1 MPSLDYSLD
10 ALNLLN
16 AFHQVDK
23 VIYVEGQDDVPFWEF
38 LFKKFTNL
46 KIYIEDVGGK
56 ENLKPYIKKIKH
68 ESVEFIVAKD
78 LDYDS
83 FLDESLKY
91 NSILTTAGYSIEN
104 TLIDKNTLFYVV
116 KKLSLLPDSKIEKDE
131 FKDWLS
137 KLNSIIKNLILFGIH
152 NELTESGV
160 SVVPTNADRFMVS
173 KNSALL
179 CSEKIDTYLEKIDLI
194 ISADELNRLLN
205 KVNKVNKDYLD
216 LLNGHF
222 YFSAAHRFV
231 TLKSAELK
239 SSTKAEKIQ
248 CSMDTFLALLMS
260 AFENCFNSEHI
271 HYVHYREQFSLVV

>member
-1 MPSLDYSLD
+1 MSSLDYSLD

-46 KIYIEDVGGK
+46 NIYIEDVGGK
-56 ENLKPYIKKIKH
+56 ENLQPYIKKIEH
-68 ESVEFIVAKD
+68 ETVDFIVAKD

-83 FLDESLKY
+83 FLDKGLNGKSV
-91 NSILTTAGYSIEN
+91 LTTAGYSIEN

-116 KKLSLLPDSKIEKDE
+116 KKLSLLPDSKIERNE
-131 FKDWLS
+131 FDDWL
-137 KLNSIIKNLILFGIH
+137 LNINSVIKKLILFGIH

-173 KNSALL
+173 KNSAFL
-179 CSEKIDTYLEKIDLI
+179 CSEKIDNYLEKIHLI
-194 ISADELNRLLN
+194 INEDELTELLE
-205 KVNKVNKDYLD
+205 KVNALNKDYLD

-222 YFSAAHRFV
+222 YFSAAHRLV
-231 TLKSAELK
+231 TLKSAKLK
-239 SSTKAEKIQ
+239 SSTKAGKIQ
-248 CSMDTFLALLMS
+248 CSSETFLALLMS

-271 HYVHYREQFSLVV
+271 HYAHYHEQFSLVG